1 MRNSAIATT
10 RNTRCAGRKR
20 LERTASLLTDGFGAP
35 VSNVGSS
42 GAARMNVKAP
52 SSAQAERKRAER
64 GSTLLA
70 GCIKRWRHRT
80 LTGRSPSAT
89 VVEGCWLATIHGLS
103 RDLQRLHHS
112 GASPGNG
119 R

>member
-1 MRNSAIATT
+1 
-10 RNTRCAGRKR
+10 
-20 LERTASLLTDGFGAP
+20 
-35 VSNVGSS
+35 
-42 GAARMNVKAP
+42 MNVKAP

-103 RDLQRLHHS
+103 RDLQRCIIVARPLETVVKRRPI
-112 GASPGNG
+112 PGTELP
-119 R
+119 